1 MIMKKNVFITVCF
14 IALLFLSCKSK
25 DEKQNK
31 EWQQRMEQEGQQ
43 LQKDVDHA
51 IGKDDAVY
59 SIKNGGD
66 N

>member
-1 MIMKKNVFITVCF
+1 MKKMVLIMGIF
-14 IALLFLSCKSK
+14 ALFASCDSANEQK
-25 DEKQNK
+25 NK

-43 LQKDVDHA
+43 IRKGIDHA
-51 IGKDDAVY
+51 IGKDDSVY

>member
-1 MIMKKNVFITVCF
+1 MGIF
-14 IALLFLSCKSK
+14 ALFVSCDNANEQK
-25 DEKQNK
+25 NK
-31 EWQQRMEQEGQQ
+31 EWQQRMGQEGQQ

>member
-1 MIMKKNVFITVCF
+1 MKKMVFIMGIF
-14 IALLFLSCKSK
+14 ALFMSCDSANEQK
-25 DEKQNK
+25 NK

-59 SIKNGGD
+59 SIKNGDD

>member
-1 MIMKKNVFITVCF
+1 MKIIFRIVFAI
-14 IALLFLSCKSK
+14 IALLLISCESK
-25 DEKQNK
+25 TERQNK
-31 EWQQRMEQEGQQ
+31 EWQERMEQEGEQ